1 MVSVEPAPSFS
12 SSSGA
17 VRLADRGGRGSA
29 VRQHGAQ
36 WYAFYEKVAVG
47 RNAAYTVGVMTR
59 SHPNLLGLGMVRGG
73 RSFQRTVAAPPLAH
87 RQRRPSLLPS
97 SHRNSRLASEAERR
111 TQELRLASIIAI
123 GCAFLPRSGSV
134 CPRRARRKDT
144 MRHKSENALAM
155 ATRHVRQS
163 EGRVARQRQ
172 VVEKLRA
179 DGHDTTKAENILAM
193 LEALLRQ
200 HREHLTRLV
209 ARNLPLA

>member
-1 MVSVEPAPSFS
+1 
-12 SSSGA
+12 
-17 VRLADRGGRGSA
+17 
-29 VRQHGAQ
+29 
-36 WYAFYEKVAVG
+36 
-47 RNAAYTVGVMTR
+47 
-59 SHPNLLGLGMVRGG
+59 
-73 RSFQRTVAAPPLAH
+73 
-87 RQRRPSLLPS
+87 
-97 SHRNSRLASEAERR
+97 
-111 TQELRLASIIAI
+111 
-123 GCAFLPRSGSV
+123 
-134 CPRRARRKDT
+134 